1 MIEIIDI
8 FNIAIVGGAI
18 SIFVEYI
25 KNKTGNNPFYIKL
38 FTIILSVILGAIYY
52 FYSGT
57 EIFVSIIGVLSAA
70 STIWALVIKG
80 SGLFEGVE

>member
-8 FNIAIVGGAI
+8 LNIAIVGGAI

-38 FTIILSVILGAIYY
+38 FTIVLSVVLGAVYY

-70 STIWALVIKG
+70 STIWALLIKG
-80 SGLFEGVE
+80 SGLFEAE

>member
-8 FNIAIVGGAI
+8 LNIAIVGGAI

-38 FTIILSVILGAIYY
+38 FTIVLSVVLGAVYY

-70 STIWALVIKG
+70 STIWALLIKG
-80 SGLFEGVE
+80 SGLFEEE